1 MTLYNIHAMGIQAHC
16 SDLIIDPGDMETIYF
31 MSVCGYQ
38 VTVKG
43 IIANLLEDCGLSINV
58 DKEEHYLE
66 RSDMGYR
73 VQIKK
78 LPSGLVH
85 AVVIPNLAIP
95 GSNPGNNE
103 EKQNRFLVITREDRD
118 ILTLFFLHLN
128 EKTEIPLHSSW
139 SSWLWKTFKKQD
151 NWLIELQTLAG
162 EFKGYLFDYHPTQLH
177 DLISE
182 AIRKKVPEIVRCM
195 SRKGGNGN
203 GNGDGTS
210 NVA

>member
-16 SDLIIDPGDMETIYF
+16 SDLIIDPQDMETIYF

-43 IIANLLEDCGLSINV
+43 IVANLLENCGLSIEV

-95 GSNPGNNE
+95 GSNE
-103 EKQNRFLVITREDRD
+103 EKQKRFLVITSEDRD

-139 SSWLWKTFKKQD
+139 TSWLWKTFKKQD

-162 EFKGYLFDYHPTQLH
+162 DFKGYLFDYHPTQLH

-195 SRKGGNGN
+195 SRKGGNG
-203 GNGDGTS
+203 DGTS
-210 NVA
+210 NIA